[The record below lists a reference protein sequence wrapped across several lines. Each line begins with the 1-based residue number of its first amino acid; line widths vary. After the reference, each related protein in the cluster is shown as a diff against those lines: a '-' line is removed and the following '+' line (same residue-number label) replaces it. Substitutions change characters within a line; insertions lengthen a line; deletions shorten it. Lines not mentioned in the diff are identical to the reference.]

1 MKQILV
7 ATDFSTRA
15 DRALRRAT
23 LLAQEAGA
31 QLVLVHVVDEDL
43 PPRLLEAETLEAT
56 ALLQELAA
64 TVTSVDA
71 VPCAAR
77 LAVGEPFQAIGA
89 LAEELDADLVI
100 MGQHRRQALRDVFV
114 GTTVE
119 RTIRESLRPLIMAN
133 APPAGPYERVLAATD
148 FSEGSANAL
157 HVAQNLGFFERAR
170 RTFVLHAF
178 DAPARSLML
187 RSSATARQ
195 IADYIAE
202 EKERASEELDQFLGE
217 FGVNP
222 DGRVLELADGSA
234 AKVIGDCARAY
245 DIDLLIV
252 GTHGRSGTGRFFV
265 GNVAEE
271 VLRYAETDVLVVPS
285 ALSDQVVSPGR
296 SKWLAR

>member
-1 MKQILV
+1 MKQILA

-64 TVTSVDA
+64 TVTLVDA

-77 LAVGEPFQAIGA
+77 LAVGEPFQAISA
-89 LAEELDADLVI
+89 LAEELDTDLII

-133 APPAGPYERVLAATD
+133 APPTGPYERVLAATD
-148 FSEGSANAL
+148 FSEGSANAP
-157 HVAQNLGFFERAR
+157 HVAQNLGFFERAKKNLR
-170 RTFVLHAF
+170 PPCVRCARPEP
-178 DAPARSLML
+178 DAALLGDRAAKTISPRKRSGRARNLTNSLA
-187 RSSATARQ
+187 SSGLSPTVGFWSLPTARRR
-195 IADYIAE
+195 
-202 EKERASEELDQFLGE
+202 K
-217 FGVNP
+217 
-222 DGRVLELADGSA
+222 
-234 AKVIGDCARAY
+234 
-245 DIDLLIV
+245 
-252 GTHGRSGTGRFFV
+252 
-265 GNVAEE
+265 
-271 VLRYAETDVLVVPS
+271 
-285 ALSDQVVSPGR
+285 
-296 SKWLAR
+296 

>member
-23 LLAQEAGA
+23 LLAREAGA

-43 PPRLLEAETLEAT
+43 PPRLLEAERLEAT

-64 TVTSVDA
+64 TVSFVDA

-77 LAVGEPFQAIGA
+77 LTVGEPFQAISG
-89 LAEELDADLVI
+89 LAEELDADLII

-119 RTIRESLRPLIMAN
+119 RTIRESLRPLVMAN
-133 APPAGPYERVLAATD
+133 APPARPYERVLAATD
-148 FSEGSANAL
+148 FSEGSAFAL
-157 HVAQNLGFFERAR
+157 GAAQELGFLERAR
-170 RTFVLHAF
+170 QTFVVHAF

-195 IADYIAE
+195 IAEYIAE
-202 EKERASEELDQFLGE
+202 EKERARAELDQFLGQ
-217 FGVNP
+217 FGFKP
-222 DGRVLELADGSA
+222 DARVLELAEHSA
-234 AKVIGDCARAY
+234 AKAIGDCARAY
-245 DIDLLIV
+245 DVDLLIV
-252 GTHGRSGTGRFFV
+252 GTQGRTGAGRFFV
-265 GNVAEE
+265 GSVAEE
-271 VLRYAETDVLVVPS
+271 VLRCARTDVLVVP
-285 ALSDQVVSPGR
+285 DR
-296 SKWLAR
+296 SEG